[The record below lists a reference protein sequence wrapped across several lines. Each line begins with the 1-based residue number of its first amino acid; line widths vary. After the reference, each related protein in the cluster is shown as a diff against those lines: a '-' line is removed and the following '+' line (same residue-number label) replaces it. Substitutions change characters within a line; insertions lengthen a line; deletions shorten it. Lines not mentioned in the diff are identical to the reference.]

1 MEPPSPFTQHF
12 DTNYIPAASEITSIK
27 KLIAHQ
33 QVVVDGI
40 DGEIAKL
47 DRRRNEL
54 VEQKRYHLEYIDKH
68 REIISPARRL
78 HPDIL
83 LTIFLLLASA
93 PEPSWEH
100 PLRTDGPIPAVVLS
114 HVCRQWRELA
124 VRSPL
129 LWAYINISLPP
140 FPIKTSPAVEG
151 LTQGELE
158 QYSAQLSQWKR
169 RLAALCV
176 QADLFVERSQ
186 GCPLHILFEAV
197 DPRLSEDLSAED
209 DQTHKECW
217 RAIFQPV
224 LRAKGGSSNQCQSL
238 RIRIKMSN
246 PLSPLITLLA
256 FPQMKN
262 KELRHLELE
271 ITYENTETSREEL
284 WEGLA
289 NKINLM
295 DAPITPLTARMPF
308 VDIRR
313 IHAGWSR
320 LTSLSI
326 GSPSPAAHF
335 GPQDA
340 LNVLC
345 ITPNLVQCTI
355 EFQGIRRQSVAP
367 EQTAVSLPKLE
378 GLTIR
383 GSAPDVEFA
392 AILDTPSLK
401 RLSAMHDTGSL
412 PAQDVDQS
420 AVVEWVRRYGA
431 QLTDVSFRYPSLTQP
446 AFALVMGNL
455 FEVKNLCLDAREE
468 TPFRISLEIGG
479 GQTAAR
485 VETVLDAALLQ
496 RLTPKLDAEPAVEY
510 ICPKLETLACVL
522 GDGHTEATKARFID
536 FIEARRKAVKAGRV
550 RYLKK
555 VDVKFRVGPVD
566 TMLDDLGSRGV
577 VPAASLSK
585 LDMQTC
591 I

>member
-209 DQTHKECW
+209 DETHKECW

-289 NKINLM
+289 NKINLI
-295 DAPITPLTARMPF
+295 DAPITSLTARMPF

-326 GSPSPAAHF
+326 GSPSPTAHF

-340 LNVLC
+340 LN
-345 ITPNLVQCTI
+345 
-355 EFQGIRRQSVAP
+355 FQGIRRQSVAP

-401 RLSAMHDTGSL
+401 RLSAMHDT
-412 PAQDVDQS
+412 DVDQS

-446 AFALVMGNL
+446 AFSLVMGNL
-455 FEVKNLCLDAREE
+455 VEVKNLCLDAREE

-485 VETVLDAALLQ
+485 VET
-496 RLTPKLDAEPAVEY
+496 PAVEY

-550 RYLKK
+550 GYLKK

-566 TMLDDLGSRGV
+566 TMLDDLGSRG
-577 VPAASLSK
+577 